1 MTVSNDRAV
10 LARRLL
16 DQTDEQALQ
25 DCDVDTYRASGPG
38 GQKRNKTS
46 SAVRLR
52 HRPSGLSAIAE
63 ETRSQHQNKAG
74 ALRRLREKAAIEGR
88 LIPPERIEWPSPT
101 LVERGRLNVGAR
113 NPHRFHV
120 IAMLL
125 DVLWSNGGV
134 LSESARQLGVTA
146 SSMTSFLAEHPKA
159 WAEANRIRAEAG
171 LPALRR

>member
-1 MTVSNDRAV
+1 MAVSGEFPA

-16 DQTDEQALQ
+16 DQTDEQVLH

-63 ETRSQHQNKAG
+63 ETRSQHQNKAH
-74 ALRRLREKAAIEGR
+74 ALRRLREKAAVEAR
-88 LIPPERIEWPSPT
+88 LIPPERVEWPVES
-101 LVERGRLNVGAR
+101 LVLGGRLNVGAR

-120 IAMLL
+120 MAIVL
-125 DVLWSNGGV
+125 DVLAANRGG
-134 LSESARQLGVTA
+134 LGESARQLGVTA
-146 SSMTSFLAEHPKA
+146 SSMTSFLVGHPKA
-159 WAEANRIRAEAG
+159 WTEANRLRAEAG
-171 LPALRR
+171 LPSLKR

>member
-1 MTVSNDRAV
+1 MTIADERSV

-16 DQTDEQALQ
+16 DQTDDQVLR

-63 ETRSQHQNKAG
+63 ETRSQHQNKAN
-74 ALRRLREKAAIEGR
+74 ALRRLREKAAVEAR
-88 LIPPERIEWPSPT
+88 RIPAERIEWPAPT
-101 LVERGRLNVGAR
+101 LVEQGRLNVGAR
-113 NPHRFHV
+113 SPHRFHV
-120 IAMLL
+120 IAIVL
-125 DVLWSNGGV
+125 DVLAAHRGV
-134 LSESARQLGVTA
+134 LSETARQLGVTA
-146 SSMTSFLAEHPKA
+146 SSVTSFLGEHGKA
-159 WAEANRIRAEAG
+159 WVEANRIRAEAG